1 MKINYI
7 FKIMNQFT
15 LCIEHISNALKIIYT
30 TDVIEYYDKY
40 RLKGCI
46 PTYC

>member
-1 MKINYI
+1 
-7 FKIMNQFT
+7 MNQLT